1 MADGKVIIETG
12 LDNSGLEKDLSSS
25 KKAVEASAK
34 QTEKAIGESAKRTA
48 KEVEQSARQSSGN
61 SSRST
66 RQSQEEQRKEYRKT
80 GEQSKQSAK
89 QTEKHWTG
97 AAGRIK
103 SLISAAAKTSV
114 VAVAAGAG
122 AAIKSG
128 ISFESAFTGVKKT
141 VDATSGEL
149 AQLKTD
155 IRGMAKEMP
164 ESVEGIAGVAEAAGQ
179 LGIKTK
185 SITGFTKT
193 MVMLGD
199 ATNLSS
205 EEAATSLARFANV
218 TGMSQKNFDKL
229 GSSVVAL
236 GNNMATTEKE
246 IVEMATR
253 ISGAGSQ
260 VGLSEAQ
267 IMSYSAALSSVG
279 IEAEAGGTAFSTLLS
294 KMNLATE
301 KGGDSLNRFASVAGM
316 SAEQFKQAFKEDAS
330 GAVLSFIKGLDGIN
344 KNGGSAIK
352 TLDDMGL
359 SDVRIRDALLRAAG
373 ASDTFTEALDIGTK
387 AWDKNTALTKEAE
400 TRYQTMESQLAMMKN
415 RLKDVGISIYSSL
428 EKPMVKG
435 VAAANKALGNL
446 SKKLEKGGIKEIV
459 PEEAVNTVEN
469 LGKIAGAAAK
479 GGVKVLGAATK
490 VLGDNMGTAI
500 PLATGF
506 FGAVA
511 GYKVFLKAAAGVKA
525 LASAYKMLRA
535 MELVG
540 AANRVAAN
548 GGLTLLQTTVGV
560 LTGKV
565 KLATVA
571 TRGLS
576 VATKAL
582 GGPVGIATIAVGALV
597 AGIAAYALT
606 QKRTVT
612 ESEKFAES
620 CEKLSK
626 KQDDAA
632 KSIRNLKKE
641 NAENIESTKAQGV
654 QADRL
659 NSQLAELM
667 KVENKSAGT
676 KARIKNVVAQLNK
689 ILPELN
695 LKYDEEK
702 DKLNQSTSAIKKNI
716 EALKEQAMAKAY
728 QKEMEKSAEKVSE
741 AEIANEEAVKKQT
754 EAYEKLEKAQK
765 KFDQLKNEK
774 GLGSG
779 SKELAKAGQDVD
791 KYAKALKEADAAVSK
806 SEKNLNAANQELQ
819 TYSDKF
825 TAQENYTTY
834 LKELDALAKEAGI
847 KASKIPESVGNGI
860 KQGVYA
866 NPTSGKELKQLIK
879 LDEIVNSEELAKM
892 QQQGM
897 KIPQYLT
904 QGIADGSVSFKT
916 AAQKLKNGIDWTGMI
931 EKAKEKGKEVPN
943 SVAEGIR
950 SGQYAVPTS
959 VAEVENLANFDRLK
973 AKAQQGGIQIPEYLA
988 NGITSGSMKPAQAA
1002 KALGNLMSFQD
1013 AIDKAGLQG
1022 AKIPTELATKVV
1034 QGKTS
1039 VKDAITQLMSS
1050 QGLSEE
1056 NFGLKTVL
1064 DNTAKSTGEATE
1076 KIQKNLKIKSVD
1088 NSGVVSASLKP
1099 AVTESSKASTNVKKN
1114 TSAIQKSAKIKA
1126 TDNTGSGTKSGSSYV
1141 KGLES
1146 NAGKAKTAATKISSS
1161 AVSGFSSGSGKTK
1174 AAGVKIS
1181 GFFVTGLSSGSGKA
1195 KAAGGKVAKAGASG
1209 ANKEKSGFTTVG
1221 KNLSS
1226 GIASGITEN
1235 SGVVSEA
1242 ARQVIQDAK
1251 KAANQEA
1258 DSHSPSRVF
1267 RDEVGK
1273 FLPLGVAVG
1282 IRRHTGEVEDA
1293 SREMSQASVRA
1304 TAQALDIHSPS
1315 GVYRDAIG
1323 KNIPAGIAKG
1333 INIARNEAVNAMKSV
1348 MNSVLKTAQN
1358 AEKTGTYSDVGQ
1370 KYMSGLTNA
1379 LNVSKELSTEN
1390 IQGAIDSYTNKYT
1403 SAYQK
1408 SETAKQKYIDKLQKK
1423 YDKAKS
1429 KREKARLKKQISK
1442 QKAQLSKQ
1450 KNSHKKNANNLAN
1463 AMEKAMASYSEV
1475 YENQADALTQ
1485 KAQQK
1490 IQDLSDE
1497 YQKSYDELIQKQDNM
1512 RQKLLDIGDLVVT
1525 KSGSLSGLSGLYETD
1540 SDRTFVDLLDNNI
1553 KRLQAYEK
1561 NMEAIKNRVP
1571 ADLMEQILAMGAE
1584 EAVAYT
1590 DKLLSMEE
1598 ERFSEYISKW
1608 NQEQALKKKVEDTY
1622 FNSTG
1627 LGNLQ
1632 DDINIMNKYNASITA
1647 LKKKLGNN
1655 KAADSLIEQILGMDI
1670 QEANTY
1676 MDQLLALNTDGWNQY
1691 ISLWNQKQALASSIS
1706 SNFFKSEFQALQTNY
1721 TNAIKREMN
1730 SLNQQMKK
1738 LGENIVKSFASAVT
1752 KNTKYATKAVKSLA
1766 NKVVKTVKKKLGIHS
1781 PSRVFRDIAVM
1792 SFKGVEVGQ
1801 KKEAPKLY
1809 KQTSDISETMAE
1821 RFAKINLGNKF
1832 SRKMESTFLMNQAAF
1847 AQKGT
1852 VVVKEN
1858 LSGIEKGESIDYARL
1873 SNAMTD
1879 ALAKSG
1885 LKVQIGTREFGRIVR
1900 DVS

>member
-48 KEVEQSARQSSGN
+48 KEVEQSTKQSSGS

-66 RQSQEEQRKEYRKT
+66 RQSQEEQRKEYRRT
-80 GEQSKQSAK
+80 EEQAKQSAK

-103 SLISAAAKTSV
+103 SLISTAAKTSV
-114 VAVAAGAG
+114 VAVAAGT
-122 AAIKSG
+122 AASIKSG

-149 AQLKTD
+149 AQLKTA

-185 SITGFTKT
+185 SIIGFTKT

-218 TGMSQKNFDKL
+218 TGMSQKDFDKL

-400 TRYQTMESQLAMMKN
+400 TRYQTMESQLAMTKN

-435 VAAANKALGNL
+435 VAAANKALGSL

-469 LGKIAGAAAK
+469 LGKIAGAVAK
-479 GGVKVLGAATK
+479 GGIKALGAGAK
-490 VLGDNMGTAI
+490 VLGDNMGVVI
-500 PLATGF
+500 PLTSSL
-506 FGAVA
+506 FGIMA
-511 GYKVFLKAAAGVKA
+511 GHKVFTAASVGVKA
-525 LASAYKMLRA
+525 LAGAYKVLIT
-535 MELVG
+535 MEKANAITLV
-540 AANRVAAN
+540 ASQ
-548 GGLTLLQTTVGV
+548 GGLSALQTVVGV

-565 KLATVA
+565 NVVTVA
-571 TRGLS
+571 VGGFNKVLTLM
-576 VATKAL
+576 
-582 GGPVGIATIAVGALV
+582 GGPIGVAVVAAGALA

-632 KSIRNLKKE
+632 KSIRSLKKE

-659 NSQLAELM
+659 NGQLAELM

-695 LKYDEEK
+695 LRYDEEK

-728 QKEMEKSAEKVSE
+728 QKGMEKSAEKVSE
-741 AEIANEEAVKKQT
+741 AEIANEEAVKKQA

-765 KFDQLKNEK
+765 KFNQLKNEK

-806 SEKNLNAANQELQ
+806 SKKNLNAANQELQ

-834 LKELDALAKEAGI
+834 LKQLDALAKEAGI

-904 QGIADGSVSFKT
+904 QGIADGSISFKT

-931 EKAKEKGKEVPN
+931 EEAKEKGKEVPN

-973 AKAQQGGIQIPEYLA
+973 TKAQQGGIQIPEYLA

-1022 AKIPTELATKVV
+1022 AKIPAELAKKVAH
-1034 QGKTS
+1034 GKTS
-1039 VKDAITQLMSS
+1039 VNNALTQLMSS

-1114 TSAIQKSAKIKA
+1114 TVAIQKSTKIKA

-1146 NAGKAKTAATKISSS
+1146 SVGKAKTVATKISSS
-1161 AVSGFSSGSGKTK
+1161 AASGFSSGSGKTK

-1181 GFFVTGLSSGSGKA
+1181 GFFVTGLSYGSGKA
-1195 KAAGGKVAKAGASG
+1195 KTAGGKVAKAGASG
-1209 ANKEKSGFTTVG
+1209 ASKEKSGFTTAG

-1226 GIASGITEN
+1226 GIASGITAN

-1242 ARQVIQDAK
+1242 ARQVIRDAK
-1251 KAANQEA
+1251 NAANQEA

-1293 SREMSQASVRA
+1293 SREMSRASVKA

-1333 INIARNEAVNAMKSV
+1333 VREAQSELNAEMKSTVNTALNAARTASAKGSYAEIGSNLISGLSEALNTAKSRSSETVQEIIDSQYNKVTTQHEKKEQALQNKISKLGSKKENKRKKAKLKKDLQKLKARNKKEEEQLKIAGEKAAAAYNTAFEKEADRLTQIAQEKIQELSEEYQEQYSEIKSQMDSLTDKQQSWGNIYDLDQNIYDLEKYQKNLKSLENKIPESMMEKILGMDVDAATAYTEWFRAMSAEEQKAYINKWNTQQNMSKSFSSSFFADDFAKIQREYQSKLKSATDSLEKEMKKAGQNIAKGLTAGMQSETRNMSRAMKKICD
-1348 MNSVLKTAQN
+1348 NLIKTAKKKLKIN
-1358 AEKTGTYSDVGQ
+1358 SP
-1370 KYMSGLTNA
+1370 
-1379 LNVSKELSTEN
+1379 SKEFEEIGKYN
-1390 IQGAIDSYTNKYT
+1390 IQGA
-1403 SAYQK
+1403 
-1408 SETAKQKYIDKLQKK
+1408 
-1423 YDKAKS
+1423 
-1429 KREKARLKKQISK
+1429 EKG
-1442 QKAQLSKQ
+1442 
-1450 KNSHKKNANNLAN
+1450 H
-1463 AMEKAMASYSEV
+1463 
-1475 YENQADALTQ
+1475 
-1485 KAQQK
+1485 
-1490 IQDLSDE
+1490 
-1497 YQKSYDELIQKQDNM
+1497 
-1512 RQKLLDIGDLVVT
+1512 G
-1525 KSGSLSGLSGLYETD
+1525 
-1540 SDRTFVDLLDNNI
+1540 
-1553 KRLQAYEK
+1553 
-1561 NMEAIKNRVP
+1561 
-1571 ADLMEQILAMGAE
+1571 
-1584 EAVAYT
+1584 
-1590 DKLLSMEE
+1590 
-1598 ERFSEYISKW
+1598 
-1608 NQEQALKKKVEDTY
+1608 
-1622 FNSTG
+1622 
-1627 LGNLQ
+1627 
-1632 DDINIMNKYNASITA
+1632 
-1647 LKKKLGNN
+1647 
-1655 KAADSLIEQILGMDI
+1655 
-1670 QEANTY
+1670 
-1676 MDQLLALNTDGWNQY
+1676 
-1691 ISLWNQKQALASSIS
+1691 
-1706 SNFFKSEFQALQTNY
+1706 
-1721 TNAIKREMN
+1721 
-1730 SLNQQMKK
+1730 
-1738 LGENIVKSFASAVT
+1738 
-1752 KNTKYATKAVKSLA
+1752 
-1766 NKVVKTVKKKLGIHS
+1766 
-1781 PSRVFRDIAVM
+1781 
-1792 SFKGVEVGQ
+1792 
-1801 KKEAPKLY
+1801 KEAPKLY
-1809 KQTSDISETMAE
+1809 RQMESVSGTMVE
-1821 RFAKINLGNKF
+1821 RFAKARFNVQEIQARMQTAVDRQMEAITTRVQPVLSKQTTTPVPEILYVGPEKIEVV
-1832 SRKMESTFLMNQAAF
+1832 SMLDGRELARETVQYIDKGLSAIAARK
-1847 AQKGT
+1847 
-1852 VVVKEN
+1852 
-1858 LSGIEKGESIDYARL
+1858 
-1873 SNAMTD
+1873 
-1879 ALAKSG
+1879 
-1885 LKVQIGTREFGRIVR
+1885 TRGGV
-1900 DVS
+1900 